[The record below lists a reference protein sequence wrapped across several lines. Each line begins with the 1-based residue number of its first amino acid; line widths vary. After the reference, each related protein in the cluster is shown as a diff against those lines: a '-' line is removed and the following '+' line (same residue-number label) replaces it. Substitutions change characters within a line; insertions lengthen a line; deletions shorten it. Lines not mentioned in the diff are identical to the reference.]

1 MLQARPTPAHL
12 QPFFP
17 RAVGLRRL
25 PTAWSCQRR
34 MPADGRLDLHLHAG
48 ALPLLLSSLVRR
60 EVAAVGGDPTLIFR
74 GNSGVTKLLEA
85 YCTMCAAPCRGVFW
99 MSGWQ
104 TAIIEGAASQMP
116 CHQ

>member
-1 MLQARPTPAHL
+1 M
-12 QPFFP
+12 
-17 RAVGLRRL
+17 
-25 PTAWSCQRR
+25 
-34 MPADGRLDLHLHAG
+34 HAG
-48 ALPLLLSSLVRR
+48 ALPALLSSLVRR